1 MTVHW
6 IVLIAS
12 AVLEA
17 VWATALGQS
26 EGLTR
31 PLPTAVFS
39 ITVVLSMIG
48 LSYAMRSLPITVAY
62 TVWIGLGAALTV
74 TWAMLTGVE
83 PVSPLKIVLL
93 AGLVGSVVGLK
104 FVRTVP
110 GSRTVVEEK
119 T

>member
-1 MTVHW
+1 MHW

-26 EGLTR
+26 EGFTR
-31 PLPTAVFS
+31 PVPTAIFGVA
-39 ITVVLSMIG
+39 VVLSMIG

-74 TWAMLTGVE
+74 IWAMLTGVE
-83 PVSPLKIVLL
+83 PVSPIKILLL

-104 FVRTVP
+104 FVRTEP
-110 GSRTVVEEK
+110 GTRTPVDRK
-119 T
+119 S

>member
-1 MTVHW
+1 MIVHW

-26 EGLTR
+26 EGFSR
-31 PLPTAVFS
+31 PLPTVVFGVS
-39 ITVVLSMIG
+39 VVLSMLG
-48 LSYAMRSLPITVAY
+48 LSFAMRALPITVAY

-74 TWAMLTGVE
+74 IWAMVTGAE

-110 GSRTVVEEK
+110 GPKAEPQRKS
-119 T
+119 

>member
-26 EGLTR
+26 EGFTR
-31 PLPTAVFS
+31 PLPTVVFG

-74 TWAMLTGVE
+74 IWAMLTGVE

-119 T
+119 S